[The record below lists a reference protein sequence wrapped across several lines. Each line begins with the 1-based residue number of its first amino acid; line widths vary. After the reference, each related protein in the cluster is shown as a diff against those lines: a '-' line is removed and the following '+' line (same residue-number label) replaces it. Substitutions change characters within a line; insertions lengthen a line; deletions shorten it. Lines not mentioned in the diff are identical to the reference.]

1 MGGLGKLNKFLSER
15 TYVTGYQVSGDD
27 FALFDKFDKAPE
39 GKMVHVLRWYNH
51 ITSYLSERAQYASGS
66 SAAPAAAAAEDETRR
81 REEEIERRAQ
91 EQLAKKAAS
100 GKQVVAKSAVVFDC
114 KPWDLDTDMVE
125 MERLVR
131 EITMEGLTWTASEL
145 KEVAFGIKKLSIM
158 CTIIDDLVSTDDIQE
173 QICGFEY
180 LVQSCDIASFSKL

>member
-66 SAAPAAAAAEDETRR
+66 SAAPAAAAGEEDEEETRR

-173 QICGFEY
+173 QICGFE
-180 LVQSCDIASFSKL
+180 D